1 MSFHGL
7 PADLSTYEVKLAE
20 TAAELAAAAVLRR
33 AVFCEEQSLFE
44 GDDRDSID
52 DYAETIV
59 ALNPEGE
66 VVGTV
71 RIHEEAPR
79 LWWGSRL
86 AVDRRY
92 RRIAQL
98 GAGLIRCAVSTANGR
113 GCDQFLALVQAQ
125 NEPLFHRLQWESLAF
140 EDHHGMPH
148 VKMQADLAAYP
159 VGMDLRPCV
168 LAAE

>member
-7 PADLSTYEVKLAE
+7 PADLTTYEVKLAE
-20 TAAELAAAAVLRR
+20 TGSELAAAAVLRC
-33 AVFCEEQSLFE
+33 AVFCEEQHLFE
-44 GDDRDSID
+44 GDDRDEID

-59 ALNPEGE
+59 ALNPEGD

-140 EDHHGMPH
+140 ENHHGLPH
-148 VKMQADLAAYP
+148 VKMQADLTAYP
-159 VGMDLRPCV
+159 VGMNLMSPI